1 MLNSPAKAADTSE
14 YGNDCSNPIIQE
26 ENPQVK
32 VCYIMTFTCIAE
44 LKSVKVNSDIE
55 LIILTSIMWFHW

>member
-14 YGNDCSNPIIQE
+14 CENDCSNPIIQE

-32 VCYIMTFTCIAE
+32 VCYIMTFTYIAE
-44 LKSVKVNSDIE
+44 LKSVKVSVSAE
-55 LIILTSIMWFHW
+55 